1 MTARATPRPAPSS
14 PPRFPARPRR
24 ARSRLVDGCQRPS
37 RDSGQAVLVTVVV
50 LLVMVVLVV
59 LIARTGSVLDD
70 RARAVTAADA
80 AALAG
85 AVEGE
90 AGAAELA
97 SANGAVLERFE
108 RHGVEVVVEVRIG
121 PVRARARA
129 EVRPI
134 FEATGTIP

>member
-1 MTARATPRPAPSS
+1 MPVRVSRPTRPTPPFGDFAGAHPAST
-14 PPRFPARPRR
+14 PPASGD
-24 ARSRLVDGCQRPS
+24 A
-37 RDSGQAVLVTVVV
+37 GQAVLLTVVG
-50 LLVMVVLVV
+50 LGLMVVLV
-59 LIARTGSVLDD
+59 LILARTGAVLDD

-97 SANGAVLERFE
+97 AANGAVLERFE
-108 RHGVEVVVEVRIG
+108 RHGVEVAVEVRIG
-121 PVRARARA
+121 RVRASARA
-129 EVRPI
+129 EARPI